1 MNIFIPRANN
11 PNYLFLWIHHF
22 YEINFRHYAWLNLIF
37 SDCPQL
43 NVSSQTQVTYTEE
56 RVFGSITTLTCDN
69 GYSFVQE
76 EFHQQ
81 SSVSMECQ
89 YGGDWDKSRV
99 PNCMSKIFVQISI
112 YCDLCFIRAKYLYM
126 YRRCIMHIPSWP
138 WKSAEKC
145 DFPVLKKEWNILF
158 LFIMRIPPANK
169 ESCLYI
175 YQVIYASRPLV
186 LMRIKW

>member
-1 MNIFIPRANN
+1 
-11 PNYLFLWIHHF
+11 
-22 YEINFRHYAWLNLIF
+22 
-37 SDCPQL
+37 L

-112 YCDLCFIRAKYLYM
+112 YCDLCFIRAKSSIMSEVYFIKMVDPEKKIIGIICPWNEYIQITFALS
-126 YRRCIMHIPSWP
+126 CIP
-138 WKSAEKC
+138 
-145 DFPVLKKEWNILF
+145 FPFLLF
-158 LFIMRIPPANK
+158 FLT
-169 ESCLYI
+169 LYI
-175 YQVIYASRPLV
+175 PV
-186 LMRIKW
+186 